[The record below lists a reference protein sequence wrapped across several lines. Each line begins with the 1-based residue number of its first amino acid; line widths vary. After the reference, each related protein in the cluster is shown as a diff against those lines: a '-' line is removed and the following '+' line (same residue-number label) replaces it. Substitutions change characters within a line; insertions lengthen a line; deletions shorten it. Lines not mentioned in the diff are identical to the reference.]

1 MNRDSA
7 KGTNKLANNIKTLKS
22 LTIMNA
28 ENLINVGVDG
38 QEKNIVLQAQDF
50 VFIYDL
56 YFATSIEK

>member
-1 MNRDSA
+1 MIMNRDSA

-38 QEKNIVLQAQDF
+38 QEKNIVL
-50 VFIYDL
+50 
-56 YFATSIEK
+56 